1 MILWLMLPRDSG
13 TNPLLAHA
21 VAESHA
27 KSTVRLLGHTGYL
40 WTFLFP
46 GLQHKV
52 ATNLLTIT
60 SLTQLVCN
68 IIRITVIL

>member
-46 GLQHKV
+46 GLQH
-52 ATNLLTIT
+52 
-60 SLTQLVCN
+60 
-68 IIRITVIL
+68 